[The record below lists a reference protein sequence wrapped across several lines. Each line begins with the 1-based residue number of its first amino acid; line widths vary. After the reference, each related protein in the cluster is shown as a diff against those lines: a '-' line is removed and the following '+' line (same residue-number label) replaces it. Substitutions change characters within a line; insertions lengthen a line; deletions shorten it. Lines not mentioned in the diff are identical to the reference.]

1 MEPHYHGHPWS
12 HKDQLWNNDE
22 ITNKDESKSKIVLK
36 QRQQLCH
43 QITCI
48 STRTTII
55 SKIENIVPINII
67 CSSNV
72 SFSYP
77 LKFLIIF
84 KAMMSYVTRDDCSGQ
99 VSICV
104 HKQVNDWLPM
114 DSCMETYD
122 WLVGFTFTSCWLIL
136 NLSSLGDIKGRQN
149 GFRFLWPSVRLRT
162 FMQSKKASNSRIRL
176 AVSCIEAS
184 PYVCSRLPTDW
195 LMTCEHNYCLI
206 ENSSK

>member
-1 MEPHYHGHPWS
+1 MHILQFNTACKLYDRQGYVKYLYCSTQGWKVIINQSLGTVPS
-12 HKDQLWNNDE
+12 LSSIMITDE
-22 ITNKDESKSKIVLK
+22 TTNKDESKSKIVLE

-114 DSCMETYD
+114 DRCME
-122 WLVGFTFTSCWLIL
+122 
-136 NLSSLGDIKGRQN
+136 
-149 GFRFLWPSVRLRT
+149 
-162 FMQSKKASNSRIRL
+162 M
-176 AVSCIEAS
+176 
-184 PYVCSRLPTDW
+184 
-195 LMTCEHNYCLI
+195 
-206 ENSSK
+206 